1 MAGVIEELRID
12 DNSEVRELEHLFSWA
27 TQVGRGEIL
36 PEDFLYFDN
45 TDDDPLLVR
54 QSAVTSICPSG
65 KEGITYITVGSSE
78 IAVQGSYEA
87 TIAKVLG
94 SEFRSPRG

>member
-1 MAGVIEELRID
+1 MAGVIEELRIE

-36 PEDFLYFDN
+36 PDDFLHFEDS
-45 TDDDPLLVR
+45 DDESLLVR
-54 QSAVTSICPSG
+54 RSAVTSIYPSR
-65 KEGITYITVGSSE
+65 KEGVTRITVGSSE
-78 IAVQGSYEA
+78 FAVQGSYEA

-94 SEFRSPRG
+94 SEFRSPRS

>member
-1 MAGVIEELRID
+1 MGGVIEELRIE

-36 PEDFLYFDN
+36 PEDFLHFEDS
-45 TDDDPLLVR
+45 DDEPLLVR
-54 QSAVTSICPSG
+54 RSAVTSICPG
-65 KEGITYITVGSSE
+65 RREGVALITVGGGE
-78 IAVQGSYEA
+78 FVVQGSYEA

-94 SEFRSPRG
+94 SEFRSPRS